1 MITANRRA
9 KATIGPMKHCT
20 DTERN
25 TPTGGELARERHI
38 MPEQRKFPPPW
49 TVEEGPACF
58 IVRLRIFG
66 DSDFNP
72 KLLADPLR
80 WW

>member
-1 MITANRRA
+1 
-9 KATIGPMKHCT
+9 
-20 DTERN
+20 
-25 TPTGGELARERHI
+25 

-72 KLLADPLR
+72 KLWPIRCGGGDVIPIFQVFRATAVAAPALF
-80 WW
+80 

>member
-1 MITANRRA
+1 
-9 KATIGPMKHCT
+9 
-20 DTERN
+20 
-25 TPTGGELARERHI
+25 
-38 MPEQRKFPPPW
+38 MPEQRQFPPPW
-49 TVEEGPACF
+49 TVEDGPACF

-72 KLLADPLR
+72 KLSADPLR

>member
-25 TPTGGELARERHI
+25 TPTGGELARELSGLGR
-38 MPEQRKFPPPW
+38 
-49 TVEEGPACF
+49 
-58 IVRLRIFG
+58 VRLRRAALPP
-66 DSDFNP
+66 SP
-72 KLLADPLR
+72 SPSSAAR
-80 WW
+80 

>member
-1 MITANRRA
+1 
-9 KATIGPMKHCT
+9 
-20 DTERN
+20 
-25 TPTGGELARERHI
+25 
-38 MPEQRKFPPPW
+38 MPEQRQFPPPW

-72 KLLADPLR
+72 KLSADPATTPCKCPL
-80 WW
+80 WVKS